1 MQRFFPFVF
10 LLVLACAAPAAAQIS
25 SPSPAR
31 MRAAQELLAVMD
43 MERNLKKTTD
53 ALIEQQKQQMPVMAE
68 YEDIMRDFM
77 AKALNWSELKD
88 DYARMYAEIYTESEL
103 RQLRDLYQT
112 PLGQRLLSTLPEVA
126 AKSSEISN
134 RRLQEHLP
142 EMQQRIMQRM
152 MQNDSTP

>member
-10 LLVLACAAPAAAQIS
+10 LLVLACAAPAASQSS

-53 ALIEQQKQQMPVMAE
+53 ALIEQQKQQMPMMAQ

-152 MQNDSTP
+152 MQNESKP